1 MEKSDIMAK
10 DVYIGFRTTA
20 EIRKTLQEMAN
31 EGFRTLSQQCE
42 MVVIQWLKQHDQLP
56 DKPKKKS

>member
-1 MEKSDIMAK
+1 MEKSKIMAK

-20 EIRKTLQEMAN
+20 EIRETLQEMAD

-42 MVVIQWLKQHDQLP
+42 MIVIQWLKQHGQLP
-56 DKPKKKS
+56 DKPKNRT

>member
-1 MEKSDIMAK
+1 MAK

-56 DKPKKKS
+56 DKPKKKP

>member
-1 MEKSDIMAK
+1 MEKSKIMAK

-20 EIRKTLQEMAN
+20 EIRETLQEMAD

-42 MVVIQWLKQHDQLP
+42 MIVIQWLKQHGQLP
-56 DKPKKKS
+56 DKPKYRA

>member
-1 MEKSDIMAK
+1 MAK

-31 EGFRTLSQQCE
+31 EGFRTLMYIPHQTG
-42 MVVIQWLKQHDQLP
+42 
-56 DKPKKKS
+56 